1 MKRRVLP
8 DNNYG
13 PTTPAPPPKKAP
25 RQRAGSARPVAGPSK
40 PASKTVPTKRPAARA
55 DTAISLEDDEDPDI
69 VMVEPSNKKPRDAE
83 ETEAAGPAKAA
94 GKKAPSRNGAG
105 AQRTV
110 AAKGKARADPP
121 PQTNGADEARE
132 VDQHAVV
139 EVEEDE
145 PLPDPPVQRGNR
157 GGGKQ
162 AKVRDGVTTATARQS
177 KAEERLA
184 REAENLRAQLEQAR
198 ESTKEVRTYAVI
210 CLQSPNH
217 SHSKNRPIL
226 THVLGERLHRSPRK
240 ETD

>member
-83 ETEAAGPAKAA
+83 ETDAAGPAKAA

-145 PLPDPPVQRGNR
+145 PPPDPPVQRGNR

-162 AKVRDGVTTATARQS
+162 AKVRDGVTTGTARQS

-198 ESTKEVRTYAVI
+198 ESTKEVRTHAVI

-226 THVLGERLHRSPRK
+226 THVLGERLHRSPHK